1 MIKIL
6 VLIILLLCYYG
17 STYSRSDEN
26 QTLKKKLS
34 LNNEP
39 QFNVRHLNKPF
50 KINKL
55 NLVWSKAKQ
64 VNISYMFICMQFW
77 LFRKIIMFFATE
89 VFRTRIKVVTFRITD
104 SRRRW
109 TRNEGV
115 QNKKFRQVWGNGI
128 YREKKT
134 LR

>member
-6 VLIILLLCYYG
+6 VIIILLLCYYG

-55 NLVWSKAKQ
+55 NLIWSKAKQ
-64 VNISYMFICMQFW
+64 VNISYTIIYVSFW
-77 LFRKIIMFFATE
+77 PFRKIVVFFCN
-89 VFRTRIKVVTFRITD
+89 R
-104 SRRRW
+104 
-109 TRNEGV
+109 GV
-115 QNKKFRQVWGNGI
+115 QNQN
-128 YREKKT
+128 
-134 LR
+134 